1 MAGRCLSKV
10 LTPSRKIVCEICP
23 FFFFLFLFFPY
34 LCGGGDSNQ
43 EEHLRAFSAL
53 GKISTKLAKQEATM
67 KLSYV
72 VFSHGKESGPM
83 GSKIQRLMAEA
94 KRLGLHTI
102 SVDYRKC
109 ATASERV
116 AFLDATLR
124 QLDTPPQQ
132 VVLVGSSM
140 GGYVSTVMANSLP
153 VAGLFLMAPALW
165 MPSEEYTVQSY
176 QPLTSKVEITHGI
189 NDDVVPCE
197 NSIRFAREH
206 EGTIL
211 HLVPDDH
218 RLKASLDFL
227 ACQFRRFVEEL
238 TL

>member
-1 MAGRCLSKV
+1 
-10 LTPSRKIVCEICP
+10 
-23 FFFFLFLFFPY
+23 
-34 LCGGGDSNQ
+34 
-43 EEHLRAFSAL
+43 
-53 GKISTKLAKQEATM
+53 M

-83 GSKIQRLMAEA
+83 GSKIQRLMAETE
-94 KRLGLHTI
+94 RLGLHAI
-102 SVDYRKC
+102 SVDYRRC
-109 ATASERV
+109 TTASERV
-116 AFLDATLR
+116 ALLDATLR
-124 QLDTPPQQ
+124 QLDMPPQK

>member
-1 MAGRCLSKV
+1 
-10 LTPSRKIVCEICP
+10 
-23 FFFFLFLFFPY
+23 
-34 LCGGGDSNQ
+34 
-43 EEHLRAFSAL
+43 
-53 GKISTKLAKQEATM
+53 M
-67 KLSYV
+67 KLRYV

-94 KRLGLHTI
+94 ARLGLKTI
-102 SVDYRKC
+102 SVDYQNC

-116 AFLDATLR
+116 ALLNDTLK
-124 QLDTPPQQ
+124 QLEIPPQQ

-140 GGYVSTVMANSLP
+140 GGYVSTVTANNLP

-165 MPSEEYTVQSY
+165 MLAEEYTVQSY
-176 QPLTSKVEITHGI
+176 QPLTSKIEITHGI
-189 NDDVVPCE
+189 NDEVVPCE

-206 EGTIL
+206 KRTIL

-227 ACQFRRFVEEL
+227 ACQFRRFIGEL
-238 TL
+238 SGVDQ